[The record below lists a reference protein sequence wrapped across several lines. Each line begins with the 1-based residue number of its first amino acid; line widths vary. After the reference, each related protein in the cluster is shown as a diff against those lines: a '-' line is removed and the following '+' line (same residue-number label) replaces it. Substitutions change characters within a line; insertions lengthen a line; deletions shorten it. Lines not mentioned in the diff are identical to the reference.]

1 MKAFFA
7 RTFDI
12 RAGEFRIVFILSLL
26 LLGNTVAR
34 QMTGIVG
41 ISDLINTAGPNQ
53 TLVVNG
59 INAVMIFIT
68 ALLASL
74 IIDRFHRVELLKW
87 TTFGFAMVF
96 VVTDVVYLLRASTQ
110 VVAAVV
116 YLMSQQQWL
125 LFPMFFWVLANDIFE
140 VVQAKR
146 LIPVIGSWSF
156 IGKMLGIGATLLP
169 ALLFRVGWLAT
180 NELTLDMVIRVN
192 ILFYL
197 VAFLLITIGLRRVK
211 IRELD
216 AGEETVKESLNE
228 GWDFVRQVASFRF
241 LLLAVVAVAVCD
253 VIVEYRFFVVAKSTI
268 SEPVAYKEFYSLYLL
283 AAAVFSFA
291 IQGFVTG
298 RLIQRL
304 QLKNTF
310 LVQPLLAFAS
320 SVAMIASPGMISTTI
335 SSWFLKVSR
344 NTVDEATRKAYQG
357 FVPEERRGRVA
368 LFTDNYAPAVGML
381 IAALLGIAIVS
392 VCEYVGFADSFYVYL
407 GVTVLFAA
415 LAVWFIMKMRSS
427 YDDSLFNWR
436 LKRRKRGGD
445 LLKDIEF

>member
-1 MKAFFA
+1 MKAFLG

-59 INAVMIFIT
+59 INAVMIFVT
-68 ALLASL
+68 AMLASL

-87 TTFGFAMVF
+87 TTFAFAMVF
-96 VVTDVVYLLRASTQ
+96 VVTDVVYLLRASKE
-110 VVAAVV
+110 VVAAIV

-156 IGKMLGIGATLLP
+156 IGKMLGIGVTLLP
-169 ALLFRVGWLAT
+169 ALLFRSGWL
-180 NELTLDMVIRVN
+180 NMKELTLDMVIRLN
-192 ILFYL
+192 IFFYL
-197 VAFLLITIGLRRVK
+197 LAFLMITVGLRRVN
-211 IRELD
+211 IRAVD
-216 AGEETVKESLNE
+216 AAEESVKESLTE
-228 GWDFVRQVASFRF
+228 GWDFVRQVASYRF
-241 LLLAVVAVAVCD
+241 LLMAIAAVAVCD

-283 AAAVFSFA
+283 AAAIFSFVV
-291 IQGFVTG
+291 QGFVTG
-298 RLIQRL
+298 RLIQRI

-310 LVQPLLAFAS
+310 LVQPILALAAS
-320 SVAMIASPGMISTTI
+320 TAMLALPSMISTAL
-335 SSWFLKVSR
+335 SSLILKISR

-368 LFTDNYAPAVGML
+368 LFTDNYAPSVGML
-381 IAALLGIAIVS
+381 VASLFGISVVY
-392 VCEYVGFADSFYVYL
+392 VCERIGFANSFYVYL
-407 GVTVLFAA
+407 GITALFAG
-415 LAVWFIMKMRSS
+415 LAVWFIMKMRAS

-436 LKRRKRGGD
+436 LRRRKRGGD